1 MVFRQ
6 LDRDPSAHV
15 RPVGECDLK
24 PPCPRRGHSRRV
36 FGRGRARN
44 GERHCPRFR
53 DEQDRRS
60 VVLRAERKE
69 SFGAIQHVER
79 GFRAGMLRHPL
90 HHVDLT
96 LAPAARCQQQRCGH
110 GDARHGKAAA
120 HRPLHCTDRGAW
132 LPHAIVSIMLI
143 AFNLLAL
150 ALIIVAGSAWRR
162 RYRVSSLVGFL
173 GAGLC
178 VTLALLCGAIT
189 VGIRGYRALTQ
200 EVVAATIKT
209 EPIAPQRFR
218 ATVTLPDGSLHM
230 FDLAGDAVYVDA
242 HVLKWRPL
250 ATMLGLQTA
259 YELDRIAGRYHT
271 LTDEQNRERT
281 VYSLAASKPFDAFD
295 LAHRYWAL
303 RPFVDAEYGSAR
315 FTGGGGGG
323 ATPQNGGTYEVRV
336 STTGL
341 LVRPVQPR

>member
-1 MVFRQ
+1 M
-6 LDRDPSAHV
+6 
-15 RPVGECDLK
+15 
-24 PPCPRRGHSRRV
+24 
-36 FGRGRARN
+36 
-44 GERHCPRFR
+44 
-53 DEQDRRS
+53 
-60 VVLRAERKE
+60 
-69 SFGAIQHVER
+69 
-79 GFRAGMLRHPL
+79 PL
-90 HHVDLT
+90 
-96 LAPAARCQQQRCGH
+96 
-110 GDARHGKAAA
+110 
-120 HRPLHCTDRGAW
+120 
-132 LPHAIVSIMLI
+132 ISIALI

-295 LAHRYWAL
+295 LAHRYWVL
-303 RPFVDAEYGSAR
+303 RPFVDAEYGSAT

>member
-1 MVFRQ
+1 M
-6 LDRDPSAHV
+6 
-15 RPVGECDLK
+15 
-24 PPCPRRGHSRRV
+24 
-36 FGRGRARN
+36 
-44 GERHCPRFR
+44 
-53 DEQDRRS
+53 
-60 VVLRAERKE
+60 
-69 SFGAIQHVER
+69 
-79 GFRAGMLRHPL
+79 PL
-90 HHVDLT
+90 
-96 LAPAARCQQQRCGH
+96 
-110 GDARHGKAAA
+110 
-120 HRPLHCTDRGAW
+120 
-132 LPHAIVSIMLI
+132 ISIALI

-259 YELDRIAGRYHT
+259 YELDSIDGSYLTLNSKKLLETAGDI
-271 LTDEQNRERT
+271 L
-281 VYSLAASKPFDAFD
+281 V
-295 LAHRYWAL
+295 
-303 RPFVDAEYGSAR
+303 
-315 FTGGGGGG
+315 
-323 ATPQNGGTYEVRV
+323 V
-336 STTGL
+336 SPPPTT
-341 LVRPVQPR
+341 